1 MLILPLWYLY
11 SVAALLSY
19 ILKCAQDDFDQF
31 LQFACWNSVFLPS
44 ISFNDAAEAHT
55 YIDNDSKM
63 SLAEQCTTVDIIQ
76 LAGSFNPKVF
86 VSC

>member
-1 MLILPLWYLY
+1 MLILPLWYLH

-19 ILKCAQDDFDQF
+19 ILNCAQDDFDLF

-55 YIDNDSKM
+55 YIDDSK
-63 SLAEQCTTVDIIQ
+63 SHLPSNVYTTFDFIQ
-76 LAGSFNPKVF
+76 LGGSFNPKVLIL
-86 VSC
+86 